1 MILCL
6 KCNETKTKD
15 HFYKSSLRKDGLT
28 GQCKDCNKARVK
40 AHREANLEKIKAYDR
55 SRNQLPHRVEA
66 RKKYQETEAYA
77 ESSSKA
83 KEKFKTSVKGKE
95 SKALS
100 TKKYREK
107 NVKIY
112 KAHNKVNTSLC
123 NGSIVKPKSCENCN
137 ITTTKLEA
145 HHCDYNKPL
154 DLMWLCIKCH
164 VDWHKNNS
172 PIR

>member
-28 GQCKDCNKARVK
+28 GQCKDCDKARTK
-40 AHREANLEKIKAYDR
+40 AYREANPEKLKAYEK

-83 KEKFKTSVKGKE
+83 KEKFKTTVKGKE

-107 NVKIY
+107 
-112 KAHNKVNTSLC
+112 
-123 NGSIVKPKSCENCN
+123 
-137 ITTTKLEA
+137 
-145 HHCDYNKPL
+145 
-154 DLMWLCIKCH
+154 KC
-164 VDWHKNNS
+164 
-172 PIR
+172 